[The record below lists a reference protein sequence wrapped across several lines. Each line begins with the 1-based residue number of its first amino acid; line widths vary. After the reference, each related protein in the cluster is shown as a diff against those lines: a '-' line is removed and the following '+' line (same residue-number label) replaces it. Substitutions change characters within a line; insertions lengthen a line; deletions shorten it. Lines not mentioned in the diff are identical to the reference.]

1 MNLFEIYTSGN
12 SDIAVFNLLFVFYA
26 IATIALVFGLL
37 KFTKQKIAVNRFIL
51 GMLSVYIGSL
61 VAFDITFGIFRKFG
75 QQIPGPGAALLLM
88 FIGMAF
94 GGALM
99 FVLAQ
104 KLIFKSKNIG
114 KSTIGYVVAQPVL
127 AILFFCGFNVQ
138 WYLLRIEIILKT
150 PYPKRNGVFHLKQ
163 GSCRM
168 PIKLKFLNTPITKMQ
183 CHTFLLKAPVLS
195 VNGVNYKSADKY
207 SFLPFFPFRD

>member
-1 MNLFEIYTSGN
+1 MNLFEIYNSG
-12 SDIAVFNLLFVFYA
+12 STDIAVFNLLFVFYA
-26 IATIALVFGLL
+26 IATIALIFGLL

-75 QQIPGPGAALLLM
+75 QQIPGPGAALLLV

-127 AILFFCGFNVQ
+127 AILFFV
-138 WYLLRIEIILKT
+138 
-150 PYPKRNGVFHLKQ
+150 
-163 GSCRM
+163 
-168 PIKLKFLNTPITKMQ
+168 
-183 CHTFLLKAPVLS
+183 VLMFS
-195 VNGVNYKSADKY
+195 GIS
-207 SFLPFFPFRD
+207 